1 MKCSITA
8 NGTHVG
14 LVRLLTKNIKM
25 EEEIEKKI
33 KNLKEFIKQ
42 KTDQGTANY
51 LSKEVRELC
60 GMVETQALS
69 QHDVSSALPMSEIV
83 DCGKDGRFK
92 LCNVCGNAK
101 RQ

>member
-1 MKCSITA
+1 
-8 NGTHVG
+8 
-14 LVRLLTKNIKM
+14 M

-33 KNLKEFIKQ
+33 KYLKEFIKD
-42 KTDQGTANY
+42 KTDLGTANY
-51 LSKEVRELC
+51 VCEELRKLC

-69 QHDVSSALPMSEIV
+69 QHDVSGALPMSEIV